1 MNRNR
6 LIVGTGAVASA
17 AALTLA
23 ATALPA
29 VAGKHH
35 RPSGSPTT
43 SVSSPAPTSAAYG
56 YSLTLTGLPSTAGPL
71 TVSGTV
77 TFDLVGQ
84 QAEITAN
91 LSQSIG
97 PIGTGTITA
106 IVANHTA
113 YLNVPGLSVFTGGK
127 AWVSVSGNAMAG
139 AGPATALWGKVG
151 VAIADVPA
159 AIAWATTHPTS
170 HPLATVT
177 STSRSGGSTI
187 TDLQL
192 VLPHG
197 KAKASG
203 HGLPTTLPIT
213 ATADAQGRL
222 SGISSSFS
230 AAGVAISFTATSTGF
245 DAPTTITV
253 PAPNETMAL
262 TPGMLSMVSGLVGL
276 PGHAKLTPAAKA
288 HVVTSGLSA
297 TVHRAG
303 AKVSGWLHA
312 LDRDDR

>member
-6 LIVGTGAVASA
+6 LMLGTGAVASA

-29 VAGKHH
+29 TAGKHH
-35 RPSGSPTT
+35 RPSGGPTT
-43 SVSSPAPTSAAYG
+43 TVAAPAPTSASYG

-71 TVSGTV
+71 TVSGTA

-84 QAEITAN
+84 RAEVTAN
-91 LSQSIG
+91 LSQAIG

-106 IVANHTA
+106 IVANKTA
-113 YLNVPGLSVFTGGK
+113 YINAPGLSVFTGGK
-127 AWVSVSGNAMAG
+127 PWVSISGHAMAG
-139 AGPATALWGKVG
+139 AGPATALWGKVDS
-151 VAIADVPA
+151 AIANVPA
-159 AIAWATTHPTS
+159 AIGWASTRPAS
-170 HPLATVT
+170 HPLAIVT
-177 STSRSGGSTI
+177 STSSNGGSTV

-203 HGLPTTLPIT
+203 QGLPTTLPMT
-213 ATADAQGRL
+213 VTSDAQGRL
-222 SGISSSFS
+222 TAISSSVS
-230 AAGVAISFTATSTGF
+230 AAGIAVSFSAISTGF
-245 DAPTTITV
+245 DAPTSITV
-253 PAPNETMAL
+253 PADSATLSLSPA
-262 TPGMLSMVSGLVGL
+262 MLKMVSGLVGL

-288 HVVTSGLSA
+288 HAVASGVSA
-297 TVHRAG
+297 QVHRAT
-303 AKVSGWLHA
+303 AKVSGWLHS